1 MIYAWNYVGLRPD
14 IKLVAIS
21 DNAEVQKH
29 ILSIMQYASDY
40 YEASGDYSAKWNSM
54 DGLHYEKWKEV
65 KAEYVQDVKAEC
77 DYRLEQLA
85 HSTNQR
91 EAIFRDM
98 IAKAEDEKIIRM
110 RTSQLEKL
118 LVDFDRQKRE
128 MDEIVSRAEIKTNL
142 LVKGILHVE

>member
-1 MIYAWNYVGLRPD
+1 M
-14 IKLVAIS
+14 VAIS
-21 DNAEVQKH
+21 DNTEVQKN
-29 ILSIMQYASDY
+29 ILAIMQYAADY
-40 YEASGDYSAKWNSM
+40 HEVNGDYNAKWNLM

-65 KAEYVQDVKAEC
+65 KEKYVQDVKAEC

-98 IAKAEDEKIIRM
+98 LAKAEDEKIIRM

-118 LVDFDRQKRE
+118 LVDFERQKRE
-128 MDEIVSRAEIKTNL
+128 MDETVSRAEIKTNL